1 MILCIFPAIFGCMS
15 IGIKIELHL
24 TRVKV
29 FLWEYF
35 KVEGGQDIWECIQQR
50 KDAGWPSSLEKDL
63 TVFVFK
69 YIRVCVHVCVCV
81 HTYINNFVIIISVC
95 MCVCI
100 YIYMHVY
107 IHQMYIFQSFSVPH
121 RQLNKLL
128 VHAKRH
134 EKERMG
140 SLFVRL

>member
-1 MILCIFPAIFGCMS
+1 M
-15 IGIKIELHL
+15 
-24 TRVKV
+24 
-29 FLWEYF
+29 
-35 KVEGGQDIWECIQQR
+35 
-50 KDAGWPSSLEKDL
+50 
-63 TVFVFK
+63 FVFK

-121 RQLNKLL
+121 CQLNKLL